1 MNKDTAVATTCHK
14 NKQRCQRSVCPIRR
28 MNAPSGFILLFFFQ
42 WITPLLLLVSC
53 TKEEHHPTQW
63 TTSLNSRR
71 LDESAT
77 HRSKSKT
84 NFFLHSANQAVWPH
98 LFARGKKE
106 SIENRW
112 KSSSLNQLSEFPTCL
127 FPRIITRPVH
137 QKLASVSTQFST
149 RISIFPPLNNKS
161 RGYQLISKRV
171 ICF

>member
-1 MNKDTAVATTCHK
+1 
-14 NKQRCQRSVCPIRR
+14 

-98 LFARGKKE
+98 LLARGKKRINRKQVKVVFIK
-106 SIENRW
+106 SIKW
-112 KSSSLNQLSEFPTCL
+112 ISDMFISEDYHKASASETC
-127 FPRIITRPVH
+127 FSFNSIFH
-137 QKLASVSTQFST
+137 QDFYFSAFKQQIS
-149 RISIFPPLNNKS
+149 RISTHFKACDLFLILTRFRQKHANVPVLLFS
-161 RGYQLISKRV
+161 RRLLL
-171 ICF
+171 C